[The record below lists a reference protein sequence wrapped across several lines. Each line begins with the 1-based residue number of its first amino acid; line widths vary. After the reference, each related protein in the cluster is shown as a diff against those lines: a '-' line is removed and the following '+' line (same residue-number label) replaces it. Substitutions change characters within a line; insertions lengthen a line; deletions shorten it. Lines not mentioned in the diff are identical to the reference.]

1 MNRKTETLLLEE
13 IAPRLRA
20 AIPKTIPMVGPEDP
34 EELLQDGL
42 VIAIGL
48 LQSVQRSG
56 KKVSAG
62 NIAHYTILA
71 LRSGRRSTGI
81 RKNDVLAPACQL
93 NGHAR
98 VRSMDEPLRN
108 DEDGDEPL
116 TLHDCLAAN
125 VDDPATA
132 AGRRL
137 DWTSMLDSLDRTKKA
152 ILIAMAEGRAL
163 TPLVRQLKRSRTALH
178 YDKVKLGR
186 LIQAYLGQDILVQAQ
201 AQPGWRNTLDAI
213 QERLTCRAERRAA

>member
-1 MNRKTETLLLEE
+1 MNRKTETLLLAE

-42 VIAIGL
+42 AIAIGL

-62 NIAHYTILA
+62 NIAHYAILA

-116 TLHDCLAAN
+116 TLHDCLAADG
-125 VDDPATA
+125 DDPATA
-132 AGRRL
+132 AGRNL
-137 DWTSMLDSLDRTKKA
+137 DWETVSDSLDRTKNA
-152 ILIAMAEGRAL
+152 ILIAMAEGREL
-163 TPLVRQLKRSRTALH
+163 TLLVSRLKRSRTTLH

-186 LIQAYLGQDILVQAQ
+186 LIQACLGQDILVQAQ
-201 AQPGWRNTLDAI
+201 ARPGWRNTLAAI
-213 QERLTCRAERRAA
+213 QERLNCRAERRAA

>member
-42 VIAIGL
+42 AIAIGL

-116 TLHDCLAAN
+116 TLHDCLAADA
-125 VDDPATA
+125 DDPATA
-132 AGRRL
+132 AARRL
-137 DWTSMLDSLDRTKKA
+137 DWDPDVR
-152 ILIAMAEGRAL
+152 L
-163 TPLVRQLKRSRTALH
+163 T
-178 YDKVKLGR
+178 
-186 LIQAYLGQDILVQAQ
+186 GQDQESHPDCDGGRPRIDVARLPAQ
-201 AQPGWRNTLDAI
+201 AESDYVAL
-213 QERLTCRAERRAA
+213 